1 MRVLLLTPDAS
12 ETVLAKLSS
21 QLQSSGIPHQE
32 IAPLV
37 RTVLDDIPYASMKSY
52 DVPEQYCDFI
62 NTLVLR
68 LHAIKPLISY
78 FMENRPT
85 KWTGNDDAGLMY
97 LQSTIFTNDE
107 IMYEDAE
114 AVNAVLG
121 QDTES
126 IPNLKDWFQVIINDV
141 VKELKADT
149 AEENDIEE
157 DSEGRVSVSNE
168 KSNDFENQAV
178 FLRSCHNNL
187 RGILPSGVFQER
199 RKGLPQCP
207 F

>member
-1 MRVLLLTPDAS
+1 
-12 ETVLAKLSS
+12 
-21 QLQSSGIPHQE
+21 
-32 IAPLV
+32 
-37 RTVLDDIPYASMKSY
+37 
-52 DVPEQYCDFI
+52 
-62 NTLVLR
+62 
-68 LHAIKPLISY
+68 
-78 FMENRPT
+78 MENRPT

-97 LQSTIFTNDE
+97 LDNTIFTNDE

-149 AEENDIEE
+149 MKKMTVKKIP
-157 DSEGRVSVSNE
+157 R
-168 KSNDFENQAV
+168 AV
-178 FLRSCHNNL
+178 Y
-187 RGILPSGVFQER
+187 PFQMKIQR
-199 RKGLPQCP
+199 